1 MWYKYNCNKQK
12 VEGKT
17 KRKKQDSIIIL
28 FLEHLKFSCMAVP
41 MVGHQMLREE
51 LKKKTHRKK
60 YRNKK
65 ATSLTIGLES
75 CLCGVT
81 VTLINKKF
89 EGKK

>member
-51 LKKKTHRKK
+51 LKKKKHTERNTEIKK
-60 YRNKK
+60 
-65 ATSLTIGLES
+65 LQ
-75 CLCGVT
+75 V
-81 VTLINKKF
+81 
-89 EGKK
+89 